1 MTVAA
6 APRRAWSAVLVWVA
20 FQLALTSLP
29 GTSLPQPGVPGLDLV
44 VHFGLYGILGAL
56 VTRAATF
63 AGLRRGWLAV
73 AWTAIAALAATD
85 EWHQRLIPGRTPA
98 LSDWVAD
105 ATGAAV
111 GLWVATLMMR
121 SRLAAWLR

>member
-1 MTVAA
+1 MT
-6 APRRAWSAVLVWVA
+6 APASRRAWSAVLVWVA

-29 GTSLPQPGVPGLDLV
+29 GSSFPEPGIPGLDKV

-63 AGLRRGWLAV
+63 AGVGRGWLTL
-73 AWTAIAALAATD
+73 AWPAIAVLAATD
-85 EWHQRLIPGRTPA
+85 EWHQSLIPGRSPA
-98 LSDWVAD
+98 LSDWAAD

-111 GLWVATLMMR
+111 GLWVATLMTR